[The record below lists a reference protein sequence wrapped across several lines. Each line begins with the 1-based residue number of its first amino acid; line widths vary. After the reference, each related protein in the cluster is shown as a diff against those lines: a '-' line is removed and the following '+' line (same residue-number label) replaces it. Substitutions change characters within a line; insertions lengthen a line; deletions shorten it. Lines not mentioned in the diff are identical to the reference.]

1 MQIIALDSH
10 AKEIPMDQPAQ
21 ERIIQLSAQLERSAR
36 LVYDAEKRVR
46 TLVTAMPTGIFV
58 TDEAGVIAA
67 ANPKSID
74 LFRSSAE
81 QMVGQNI
88 RQYFLS
94 STEQPQQEFFSD
106 NLKETAKPLELTALR
121 TSGDKFACEVQVR
134 PFSSSGMVQFLV
146 VVDDVSER
154 HELERMKKEFV
165 AMVSHDL
172 RTPLSSIQA
181 FLTLIGEGVY
191 EERSAQLKQRAVS
204 MGDEALRLITMI
216 NSLLDLDKLEAG
228 QLEMYFDEVACSSL
242 VERSIQSISSLAEN
256 RHIKLE
262 ILLPAGETK
271 VIADADYIVQVL
283 INLLS
288 NALKFSPANGK
299 VTLVAEATG
308 IDQVTFQVVDQGPG
322 IPEEFLPRLF
332 NRFEQAT
339 ADDARVR
346 GGSGLGLSI
355 AKAIVEQHGGS
366 IGVDSV
372 RGQGSSFWFVIPR
385 ST

>member
-1 MQIIALDSH
+1 
-10 AKEIPMDQPAQ
+10 MDQPAQ